1 MGYGQG
7 GGNRGGGQKYD
18 NNMQGALFAN
28 NEKRRGK
35 QDPDMRG
42 SCEIDGVEYWV
53 NAWWNTA
60 KTSGDE
66 FLKFKLQ
73 AKDADNGFEGNRG
86 GGGGN
91 HSRSGNSGSGGN
103 GGGSSSGNSQSNRRG
118 SSGGG
123 GVGRGGGRSGGRQDN
138 GSIDEMDEDIPY

>member
-60 KTSGDE
+60 KSSGDE

-86 GGGGN
+86 RSSGNNSSNGGGGRNGGGGGN
-91 HSRSGNSGSGGN
+91 ARGNSHGSDGGN
-103 GGGSSSGNSQSNRRG
+103 
-118 SSGGG
+118 
-123 GVGRGGGRSGGRQDN
+123 RGGRRQDN
-138 GSIDEMDEDIPY
+138 GSPEDMDEDLPY